1 MREAQQIWD
10 ELLQHHVIKNICVDV
25 EKEEIKKGK
34 RSFEKSSETMKR
46 KRINK
51 VSSRFNNRGR
61 NSRKWFSNS
70 LTGNQYMYDW
80 TSLGFQKQDPYSTL
94 VHAENIGVI

>member
-10 ELLQHHVIKNICVDV
+10 ELLQHHVIKNVCIDV

-46 KRINK
+46 KRIKK

-80 TSLGFQKQDPYSTL
+80 TSLGFQKQDPCSTL
-94 VHAENIGVI
+94 VHAENIGAI

>member
-10 ELLQHHVIKNICVDV
+10 ELLQHHIIRNVCIDV

-34 RSFEKSSETMKR
+34 RSFEKSSETMKK
-46 KRINK
+46 KRIQK

-61 NSRKWFSNS
+61 NSRKWFKNS
-70 LTGNQYMYDW
+70 YTSYQFMYEV
-80 TSLGFQKQDPYSTL
+80 TSLGIQKQNPCSKL
-94 VHAENIGVI
+94 IHAENIGAI